1 MKFEKAVCPY
11 CGAALKVEPD
21 QRSTKCEYCNSVVLI
36 SGHRQEDASG
46 FSNQSDSNAGK
57 ENTKPGNIGNNG
69 RELPGEAAYS
79 DLYGAQRKN
88 TVRGQNRTE
97 RNMETAK
104 RWRGAASL
112 FPPPGFRTKDVPH
125 MILAVIGYLF
135 ILAVAGSLG
144 GFKDALF

>member
-97 RNMETAK
+97 RDMETAK
-104 RWRGAASL
+104 RWERSCLSFSASRL
-112 FPPPGFRTKDVPH
+112 QDKRRSAHDPGRDWLSVYSGCSRQPGR
-125 MILAVIGYLF
+125 L
-135 ILAVAGSLG
+135 
-144 GFKDALF
+144 